1 MKKIVFYLL
10 SIIILFTSNALAK
23 CNFLLNIGDK
33 KNDQFVEKFTEP
45 MPMFKGQFMLPVPS
59 PEVCPNDRLSMDIA
73 VEYIFLG
80 EPDNMN
86 LAALRMIVLNDG
98 KNTESD
104 KLTLMN
110 YAKKVYGDF
119 DTGFNPKAYNNFE
132 VWENGQSIVVYKRTT
147 NEEELIE
154 EELYISNLEYDQK
167 LGEFYNQMEMDELK
181 EELK

>member
-1 MKKIVFYLL
+1 MKKITLYLL
-10 SIIILFTSNALAK
+10 SIIIFYSSNALAE

-33 KNDQFVEKFTEP
+33 KNTKFVEKFTEP

-59 PEVCPNDRLSMDIA
+59 PEVCPNDRLNMDIA
-73 VEYIFLG
+73 IEYIFLG

-86 LAALRMIVLNDG
+86 LAALRMVVLNDG
-98 KNTESD
+98 ENTESD

-119 DTGFNPKAYNNFE
+119 DTGFNPNAYNNFE

-154 EELYISNLEYDQK
+154 EELFISNLEYDQK
-167 LGEFYNQMEMDELK
+167 LGEFYNQMELDQLK
-181 EELK
+181 EELN